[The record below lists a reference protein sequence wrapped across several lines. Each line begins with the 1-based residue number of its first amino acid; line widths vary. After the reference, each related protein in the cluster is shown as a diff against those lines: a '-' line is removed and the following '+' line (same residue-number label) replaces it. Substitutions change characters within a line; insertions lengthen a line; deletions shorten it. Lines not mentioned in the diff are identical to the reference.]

1 MLSIDSFS
9 AYSLFAPIKK
19 MIAISVVDRDD
30 DLILYSFPTGKSL
43 DREVYMKPPKDIK
56 SKVNYGNWKSRFDMF
71 RRREIGANI
80 YKRISY
86 KRKLGIIQRKLGPK

>member
-30 DLILYSFPTGKSL
+30 DLAFLQAKGL
-43 DREVYMKPPKDIK
+43 DREVYMEPPKDIK

>member
-30 DLILYSFPTGKSL
+30 DLILYSFPIGK
-43 DREVYMKPPKDIK
+43 
-56 SKVNYGNWKSRFDMF
+56 KVWIEEY
-71 RRREIGANI
+71 I
-80 YKRISY
+80 
-86 KRKLGIIQRKLGPK
+86 

>member
-1 MLSIDSFS
+1 M
-9 AYSLFAPIKK
+9 
-19 MIAISVVDRDD
+19 MIYFYTAF
-30 DLILYSFPTGKSL
+30 LQAKSL
-43 DREVYMKPPKDIK
+43 DREVYMEPPKDIK

-86 KRKLGIIQRKLGPK
+86 KRKLGIIQRKLGPKEEFIMTRL